1 MEETK
6 KEGEGKEAREGENIA
21 KEGTAKEGK
30 EAAREV
36 GKEPAKEGVTAHVIR
51 EEKTGRWLPG
61 SSPNPLG
68 RPTAKRER
76 AVIEAIGARV
86 HPEMVAER
94 IDDLLN
100 HPSSWRA
107 WAAGLEWYGKY
118 MLGPAPARTPESE
131 NVIDV
136 ILAKMRDAR
145 G

>member
-30 EAAREV
+30 E
-36 GKEPAKEGVTAHVIR
+36 GVTAPINRHPI
-51 EEKTGRWLPG
+51 TGKFLPG
-61 SSPNPLG
+61 NSANPLG
-68 RPTAKRER
+68 RPTAKAERLVISAINARIHPELVADVLYEGLHSDSWRER
-76 AVIEAIGARV
+76 TAC
-86 HPEMVAER
+86 
-94 IDDLLN
+94 
-100 HPSSWRA
+100 
-107 WAAGLEWYGKY
+107 LEWYGKY

-131 NVIDV
+131 SVIDV

>member
-6 KEGEGKEAREGENIA
+6 KEGEGREGEKPT

-30 EAAREV
+30 E
-36 GKEPAKEGVTAHVIR
+36 GVTASAINTPT
-51 EEKTGRWLPG
+51 KGRWLPG
-61 SSPNPLG
+61 QSGNPLG
-68 RPTAKRER
+68 RPSAKRER
-76 AVIEAIGARV
+76 AVIDAISARV
-86 HPEMVAER
+86 HPEAVAER

>member
-6 KEGEGKEAREGENIA
+6 KEGEGREGEKPT
-21 KEGTAKEGK
+21 KEGTAKEG
-30 EAAREV
+30 
-36 GKEPAKEGVTAHVIR
+36 KEGVTAHVIR

-76 AVIEAIGARV
+76 AVIEAISARV

-145 G
+145 S

>member
-6 KEGEGKEAREGENIA
+6 KEGEGKEAREGESIA
-21 KEGTAKEGK
+21 KEGTAKEG
-30 EAAREV
+30 
-36 GKEPAKEGVTAHVIR
+36 KEGVTAHVIR

-76 AVIEAIGARV
+76 AVIEAISARV
-86 HPEMVAER
+86 HPEAVAER

-145 G
+145 S